1 MLGRTH
7 LFPGR
12 RNALPNRYDTMTLER
27 PKASCRKTTHGTILH
42 RIAVMA
48 VVATGLGLGT
58 PKLGFAQAQTPVRV
72 FEARP
77 SDSLAL
83 APGVAKLPL
92 PKPTT
97 APKGSLATQG
107 ARSPEVQRSSTQGVF
122 GTLSSLGIVLCIF
135 VGLVFL
141 LRRILPESSKKKL
154 PSEVLEVIGTAQW
167 SPKQQWVLMR
177 FGRKLLLVSQQSGE
191 TRVVAEETD
200 PLEIDRMIALCEK
213 PHLNDAAFSSF
224 SLPAIWNHQRSTTG

>member
-1 MLGRTH
+1 MFPRRRT
-7 LFPGR
+7 
-12 RNALPNRYDTMTLER
+12 ALPGQRDTMTLKR
-27 PKASCRKTTHGTILH
+27 PQASYRKTGLGTFFNQ
-42 RIAVMA
+42 IAVMA
-48 VVATGLGLGT
+48 VFSIGLGLST
-58 PKLGFAQAQTPVRV
+58 PEIGFSQAQSPARV
-72 FEARP
+72 FETRP

-92 PKPTT
+92 PKPST
-97 APKGSLATQG
+97 APKGIESTQG

-122 GTLSSLGIVLCIF
+122 GTLCSLGMVVCLF
-135 VGLVFL
+135 FGLVFL

-213 PHLNDAAFSSF
+213 PHRNDAALSSF
-224 SLPAIWNHQRSTTG
+224 SLPAIWNQQRSATD

>member
-1 MLGRTH
+1 
-7 LFPGR
+7 
-12 RNALPNRYDTMTLER
+12 MTLKR
-27 PKASCRKTTHGTILH
+27 PQASYRKTGLGTFFNQ
-42 RIAVMA
+42 IAVMA
-48 VVATGLGLGT
+48 VFSIGLGLST
-58 PKLGFAQAQTPVRV
+58 PEIGFSQAQSPARV
-72 FEARP
+72 FETRS

-92 PKPTT
+92 PKPST
-97 APKGSLATQG
+97 APKGIESTQG
-107 ARSPEVQRSSTQGVF
+107 VRPPEVQRSSTQGVF
-122 GTLSSLGIVLCIF
+122 GTLSSLGMVVCLF
-135 VGLVFL
+135 FGLVFL
-141 LRRILPESSKKKL
+141 LRRILPESSRKKL

-213 PHLNDAAFSSF
+213 PHRNDAAFSSF
-224 SLPAIWNHQRSTTG
+224 SLPAIWNHQRSATD

>member
-1 MLGRTH
+1 MFPRRRT
-7 LFPGR
+7 
-12 RNALPNRYDTMTLER
+12 ALPGQRDTMTVER
-27 PKASCRKTTHGTILH
+27 LQASFRNTTFGAILS
-42 RIAVMA
+42 RIAVTA
-48 VVATGLGLGT
+48 VVGIGLGLST
-58 PKLGFAQAQTPVRV
+58 PEIGFSQAQSPARV
-72 FEARP
+72 FETRP

-92 PKPTT
+92 PKPST
-97 APKGSLATQG
+97 APKGIESTQG

-122 GTLSSLGIVLCIF
+122 GTLSSLGMVVCLF
-135 VGLVFL
+135 FGLVFL

-213 PHLNDAAFSSF
+213 PHRNDAALSSF
-224 SLPAIWNHQRSTTG
+224 SLPAIWNQQRSATD